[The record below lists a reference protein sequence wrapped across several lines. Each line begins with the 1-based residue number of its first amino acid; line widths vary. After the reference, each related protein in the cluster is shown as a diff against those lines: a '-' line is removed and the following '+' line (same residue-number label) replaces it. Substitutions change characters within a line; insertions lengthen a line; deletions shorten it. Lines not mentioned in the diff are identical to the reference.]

1 MRHMSCQYFIDA
13 GRLDEADEMLAVA
26 RSREADRMPTTAEHR
41 IQALRGQEAE
51 ALAGAA
57 RIEQDVLA
65 HAGTDDERVIIRT
78 RMMEIR
84 ACFGRHEDALRDL
97 EAVLAI
103 ERRADTQSY
112 VGQALPTLIR
122 AACNVG
128 RIDLAEQI
136 LEEAARAPFPYSV
149 HAHVAARALLAEHEG
164 RLEDAVAGFHDAAD
178 RWASFTTPI
187 EEAHARIGNARCL
200 VALGRHAEAL
210 VPLASAREI
219 CERMGAKP
227 MLADVASIHARLS
240 SAAPA

>member
-1 MRHMSCQYFIDA
+1 MSCQMLIDA
-13 GRLDEADEMLAVA
+13 GRLDEADEMLAAA
-26 RSREADRMPTTAEHR
+26 RSRQAEPMPTTAEHR

-51 ALAGAA
+51 ALAGVA
-57 RIEQDVLA
+57 RIEQEVLPQ
-65 HAGTDDERVIIRT
+65 AGIDDERVVIRT

-84 ACFGRHEDALRDL
+84 ACFGRHEEALRDL

-103 ERRADTQSY
+103 ERRADTESY

-122 AACNVG
+122 AACNAG

-149 HAHVAARALLAEHEG
+149 HAHVAARALIAEHQG
-164 RLEDAVAGFHDAAD
+164 RLEDAVEGFHDAAE

-187 EEAHARIGNARCL
+187 EEAHARIGHARCL
-200 VALGRHAEAL
+200 IALGRHADA
-210 VPLASAREI
+210 VAPLALARAI
-219 CERMGAKP
+219 CGRMGAKSL
-227 MLADVASIHARLS
+227 LAHVASTEARRS